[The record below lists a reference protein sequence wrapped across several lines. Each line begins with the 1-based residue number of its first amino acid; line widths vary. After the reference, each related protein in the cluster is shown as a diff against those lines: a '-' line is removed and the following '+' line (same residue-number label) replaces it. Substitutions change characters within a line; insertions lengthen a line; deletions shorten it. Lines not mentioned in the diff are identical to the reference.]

1 MLVRRLTTTLPAM
14 TLAEAIETT
23 RIPRV
28 AGLTSG
34 RTAFVTTRPFRAP
47 HHTIADV
54 GLIGGGQRPLPGEV
68 SLAHHGILF
77 LDALP
82 ELQNPPGVTGSNGS
96 YTGCTVRRA
105 GRLITRCAGLT
116 TPAWPICVSGLGAAP
131 ESRSTP

>member
-1 MLVRRLTTTLPAM
+1 MR
-14 TLAEAIETT
+14 
-23 RIPRV
+23 
-28 AGLTSG
+28 GG
-34 RTAFVTTRPFRAP
+34 
-47 HHTIADV
+47 DV
-54 GLIGGGQRPLPGEV
+54 GLTGGGRVPTPGEV

-82 ELQNPPGVTGSNGS
+82 ELQNPPALRGRTGS

-116 TPAWPICVSGLGAAP
+116 TPAWPICVSSLGAAP

>member
-1 MLVRRLTTTLPAM
+1 MLARRLATILPARRRPAA
-14 TLAEAIETT
+14 LETT
-23 RIPRV
+23 RVPRV

-34 RTAFVTTRPFRAP
+34 RTAIATTRPFQAP
-47 HHTIADV
+47 HHSISEV
-54 GLIGGGQRPLPGEV
+54 GVIGGGQQPLPGEV